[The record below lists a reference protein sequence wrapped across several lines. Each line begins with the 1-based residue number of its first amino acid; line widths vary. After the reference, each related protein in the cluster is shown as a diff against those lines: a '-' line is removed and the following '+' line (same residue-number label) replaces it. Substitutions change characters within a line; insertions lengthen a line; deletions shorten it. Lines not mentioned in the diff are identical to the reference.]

1 LLNNIYF
8 RSLSPAL
15 NDPSGSI
22 ALYNG
27 HSGYNSEGSIVR
39 GRTILSAR
47 RSSNDDSYVA
57 SSENYDASGGS
68 GNNNNNNNNNSLITT
83 YPYLQCVA
91 YINKTHSQ
99 R

>member
-1 LLNNIYF
+1 MT
-8 RSLSPAL
+8 
-15 NDPSGSI
+15 
-22 ALYNG
+22 LYNA
-27 HSGYNSEGSIVR
+27 HAGYNSEGTVVR

-47 RSSNDDSYVA
+47 RSRVDDSYLA
-57 SSENYDASGGS
+57 SSDNEDGAGGN
-68 GNNNNNNNNNSLITT
+68 GNNDHQNSSFIPT

>member
-1 LLNNIYF
+1 MSYCIIC
-8 RSLSPAL
+8 RSLSPIS
-15 NDPSGSI
+15 NDPSGTLT
-22 ALYNG
+22 LYNS
-27 HSGYNSEGSIVR
+27 HSGYNSEGTILR

-47 RSSNDDSYVA
+47 RSSNDNSYVA
-57 SSENYDASGGS
+57 NNEDDNGSGGS
-68 GNNNNNNNNNSLITT
+68 GNNNNSSFITN

>member
-1 LLNNIYF
+1 M
-8 RSLSPAL
+8 S

-27 HSGYNSEGSIVR
+27 YNSEGTIVR
-39 GRTILSAR
+39 GRTILSAH
-47 RSSNDDSYVA
+47 RSSNDDSYAA
-57 SSENYDASGGS
+57 SSDNDDRSGGS
-68 GNNNNNNNNNSLITT
+68 GNNNNSFITT
-83 YPYLQCVA
+83 YPFLQCVA

>member
-1 LLNNIYF
+1 M
-8 RSLSPAL
+8 
-15 NDPSGSI
+15 
-22 ALYNG
+22 YNG
-27 HSGYNSEGSIVR
+27 HSDYNGEGTIVR

-47 RSSNDDSYVA
+47 HSRSDDSYLA
-57 SSENYDASGGS
+57 SSDHDDGSGGH
-68 GNNNNNNNNNSLITT
+68 GNNNNNNNDPSLIPT

>member
-1 LLNNIYF
+1 MN
-8 RSLSPAL
+8 PV
-15 NDPSGSI
+15 

-27 HSGYNSEGSIVR
+27 HSGYNNEGTIVR

-47 RSSNDDSYVA
+47 RSTNDDSYVA
-57 SSENYDASGGS
+57 SSENDDGSGGS
-68 GNNNNNNNNNSLITT
+68 GNNNNHNSSLITT

>member
-1 LLNNIYF
+1 M
-8 RSLSPAL
+8 S
-15 NDPSGSI
+15 NDPSNSI
-22 ALYNG
+22 ALYNRQ
-27 HSGYNSEGSIVR
+27 SGYNNEGSIVR

-47 RSSNDDSYVA
+47 SSSSSNDDSYVA
-57 SSENYDASGGS
+57 NNDNYDGSGGS
-68 GNNNNNNNNNSLITT
+68 GNNDNSSFITT